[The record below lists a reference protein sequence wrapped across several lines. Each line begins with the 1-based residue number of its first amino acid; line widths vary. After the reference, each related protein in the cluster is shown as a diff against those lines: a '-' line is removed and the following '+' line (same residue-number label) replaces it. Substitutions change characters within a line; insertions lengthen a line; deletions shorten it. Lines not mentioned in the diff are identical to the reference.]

1 MVCACLPQHV
11 ENQRTRKPIRE
22 RRVEIR
28 EQDRKDV
35 EALQDAAVGV
45 LLQRFGQQAQHP
57 RAVCAKLV
65 RLRAEKEVV
74 EQRQRVEVERL
85 ATQQKLMRRDGAVGR
100 MRESDTIRRKS

>member
-45 LLQRFGQQAQHP
+45 LLQRFGEQAQHP
-57 RAVCAKLV
+57 RAVRAKLV
-65 RLRAEKEVV
+65 RLRAEKEIV

-85 ATQQKLMRRDGAVGR
+85 ATQQKLRRRRSNENQRKWDKN
-100 MRESDTIRRKS
+100 IRGG